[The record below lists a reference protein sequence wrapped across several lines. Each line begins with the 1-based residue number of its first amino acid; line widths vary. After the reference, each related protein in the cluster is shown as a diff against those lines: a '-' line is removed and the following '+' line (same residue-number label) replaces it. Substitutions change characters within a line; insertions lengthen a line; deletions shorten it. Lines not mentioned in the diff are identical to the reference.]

1 MIDRRHIGTE
11 FAPFTVD
18 VERGRL
24 RFFAKATG
32 QTDPVYSDDAAA
44 LAAGH
49 PALPVP
55 PTFLFCLEMDSPNPA
70 AIRELLGLD
79 YSRILH
85 GEQGFTFHRLAH
97 AGDRLTFRQRITDI
111 YDKKGGALEF
121 IVRLTEVD
129 NQRGERVAELRAV
142 TVYRNP
148 VPAAGAAADAA
159 AASAAAT
166 TTTSTTTATPAA
178 QP

>member
-1 MIDRRHIGTE
+1 MIDRRHIGHE
-11 FAPFTVD
+11 MPPFCVA

-32 QTDPVYSDDAAA
+32 QDDPVYSDDDAAR
-44 LAAGH
+44 AAGH

-55 PTFLFCLEMDSPNPA
+55 PTFLFCLEMDGPNPA
-70 AIRELLGLD
+70 AVRELLGLD
-79 YSRILH
+79 YKRILH

-97 AGDRLTFRQRITDI
+97 AGDTLRFEQRIDDI

-121 IVRLTEVD
+121 IVRKTRVS
-129 NQRGERVAELRAV
+129 NQRGEPVADLRCV

-148 VPAAGAAADAA
+148 P
-159 AASAAAT
+159 
-166 TTTSTTTATPAA
+166 
-178 QP
+178 Q

>member
-11 FAPFTVD
+11 MPPFTVE

-32 QTDPVYSDDAAA
+32 QTDPVYSDDDAAR
-44 LAAGH
+44 AAGH
-49 PALPVP
+49 PGLPVP
-55 PTFLFCLEMDSPNPA
+55 PTYLFCLEMDGPNPA

-79 YSRILH
+79 YRRILH

-97 AGDRLTFRQRITDI
+97 AGDRLTFRQRIADI

-121 IVRLTEVD
+121 IVRHTAVT
-129 NQRGERVAELRAV
+129 NQHGEAVAELRTV

-148 VPAAGAAADAA
+148 APQTAGAVG
-159 AASAAAT
+159 AT
-166 TTTSTTTATPAA
+166 GATA
-178 QP
+178 